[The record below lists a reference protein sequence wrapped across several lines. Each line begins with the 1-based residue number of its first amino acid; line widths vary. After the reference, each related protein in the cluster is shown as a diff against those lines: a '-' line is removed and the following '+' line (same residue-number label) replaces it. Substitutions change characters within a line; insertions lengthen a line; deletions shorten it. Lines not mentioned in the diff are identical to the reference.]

1 MTRHAVGKATK
12 PLASAVGAQPVSQTQ
27 RFSPAF
33 RGRKTSVILDNDQ
46 SNNVIVNPKLLKMH
60 KNALPSASTNV
71 SGRQAMTDQEF
82 AWHSDPFREL
92 RMLSSPLRAC
102 TLTKRYAPTDH
113 LIRMTATLFAQPGE
127 SISSSTPAYI
137 MPSNL
142 HHPRYA
148 PHPRGQGTYIPCSK
162 KAIPLLAGK
171 GRHRGL
177 FPGAEVHPLLEDQ
190 ITSGLQARCVE
201 EAELVANSLRTTAR
215 YKPGEPAAFTVR
227 RLTEVE
233 YELVQNQSRIQD
245 PKVMAVLVVPKVEDD
260 SGTNAK
266 ATQKSQF
273 LARGDHF
280 TLGTKAPPIPRIPI
294 YWTSSLFQD
303 PASRTALRKALDS
316 ALDSERTAIQTARKS
331 QPKAEELYKA
341 PYEPKSR
348 VAYAICASRRVDA
361 VPLAIAFW
369 RLRLWE
375 GISDNQSSF
384 GRTPTIGG

>member
-60 KNALPSASTNV
+60 KNALRVPVPTGMLQQVRRPLVLLRRSLTIIARPLDSYDCYSFRATRRVNIFINASIYHAFEPSPSSLCTPSTRA
-71 SGRQAMTDQEF
+71 GY
-82 AWHSDPFREL
+82 L
-92 RMLSSPLRAC
+92 YPL
-102 TLTKRYAPTDH
+102 LK
-113 LIRMTATLFAQPGE
+113 E
-127 SISSSTPAYI
+127 S
-137 MPSNL
+137 
-142 HHPRYA
+142 H
-148 PHPRGQGTYIPCSK
+148 
-162 KAIPLLAGK
+162 PLLAGK

-215 YKPGEPAAFTVR
+215 YKPGEPAAFTIR

-233 YELVQNQSRIQD
+233 YELVQNQSKIQD

-260 SGTNAK
+260 PGTDAK

-331 QPKAEELYKA
+331 QPKAEDLYKA
-341 PYEPKSR
+341 PYESKSR

-384 GRTPTIGG
+384 GRTPTVGG